1 MSDTRKFPVG
11 WTLRFALLLSL
22 LLLAGPASVH
32 GQMRGTLEIHGGRAS
47 SRQLW
52 SGSFATE
59 QVEGIS
65 FGVAVDVQTPVPFLS
80 VRPGLAYTRRGS
92 VVWDSERDP
101 DRGSEA
107 HVSSHYLAV
116 PIHGKLAL
124 RLGPVAA
131 YVFGGPM
138 LDLLLTTGCTREFCH
153 LLREERLM
161 VLNVSAGLGVGLDL
175 SERFRTG
182 LELRVAEGLT
192 EAYAGD
198 SGGVRNRSL
207 ELLVLVGFPI

>member
-1 MSDTRKFPVG
+1 MSDYRRRPAG
-11 WTLRFALLLSL
+11 WAVRLALLSALLLL
-22 LLLAGPASVH
+22 TGPAGVH
-32 GQMRGTLEIHGGRAS
+32 GQRRGTLEIHAGQAS

-59 QVEGIS
+59 RIEGIT
-65 FGVAVDVQTPVPFLS
+65 FGVAVDVQTPVPLLS
-80 VRPGLAYTRRGS
+80 VRPGLAYARRGS
-92 VVWDSERDP
+92 VVWDGERDP

-107 HVSSHYLAV
+107 TVSSHYLSV

-124 RLGPVAA
+124 KWGPVAA
-131 YVFGGPM
+131 YIFGGPM

-161 VLNVSAGLGVGLDL
+161 VLNASAGLGVGLDL
-175 SERFRTG
+175 SEQLRTG

-192 EAYAGD
+192 EAYAGE
-198 SGGVRNRSL
+198 SGGVRNRSV
-207 ELLVLVGFPI
+207 ELLLLVGFPI